1 MFQINADVI
10 LPSNYTPMPKTV
22 EAKPKILVIVG
33 PTASG
38 KSELAV
44 KLAKKINGE
53 VLSADS
59 RQVYRLLNI
68 GTGKVKG
75 KFKGT
80 PRGEAYMY
88 KGVPH
93 YGIDIADPKR
103 QYSVAQFQRYSKRVI
118 ANILKRGKLPIVCG
132 GTAHWV
138 DAVVYQQN
146 FPAVKPNLALRK
158 KLEKLPAEKLFAKLE
173 KLDARRASV
182 IDRHNKRRLVR
193 ALEIIDATGET
204 VPHLLEESPYQAT
217 WLGIRT
223 DMEGLRKNIR
233 ERLNKRVKQGMFNE
247 VQGLRGNGLSWQR
260 LWDLG
265 LEYRWCAEYLK
276 GNLSKSDALEKL
288 ETEIN
293 KYAKRQMTWWKRNKK
308 IEWV

>member
-1 MFQINADVI
+1 
-10 LPSNYTPMPKTV
+10 MPKTV
-22 EAKPKILVIVG
+22 EARPKILVIVG

-44 KLAKKINGE
+44 SLAKKYNGE

-59 RQVYRLLNI
+59 RQIYRFLDA

-75 KFKGT
+75 KFRST
-80 PRGEAYMY
+80 PRGELYMY
-88 KGVPH
+88 KSVPH

-118 ANILKRGKLPIVCG
+118 ADMLKRGKLPIICG

-138 DAVVYQQN
+138 DAVVNQQK
-146 FPAVKPNLALRK
+146 FPAVKPNPMLRK
-158 KLEKLPAEKLFAKLE
+158 KLEKLSAEKLFTKLA
-173 KLDARRASV
+173 KLDARRAAK

-193 ALEIIDATGET
+193 ALEIIDATGKA
-204 VPHLLEESPYQAT
+204 VPQVIEHSPYQAT
-217 WLGIRT
+217 WLGIKT
-223 DMEGLRKNIR
+223 NPDELRKKIG
-233 ERLNKRVKQGMFNE
+233 ERLNKRIR
-247 VQGLRGNGLSWQR
+247 QGLLKEVKGLRDYGLSWQR
-260 LWDLG
+260 LWNLG

-276 GNLSKSDALEKL
+276 GALSKEEALEKL

-308 IEWV
+308 IEWI

>member
-1 MFQINADVI
+1 
-10 LPSNYTPMPKTV
+10 MPKTV

-44 KLAKKINGE
+44 NLAKKYQGE
-53 VLSADS
+53 VLSVDS
-59 RQVYRLLNI
+59 RQVYRLLDV

-75 KFKGT
+75 KFRST
-80 PRGEAYMY
+80 PRGKVYMY
-88 KGVPH
+88 KGIPH

-118 ANILKRGKLPIVCG
+118 ADILKRGKLPIICG

-138 DAVVYQQN
+138 DAVVFQQK
-146 FPAVKPNLALRK
+146 FPEVKPNSALRK
-158 KLEKLPAEKLFAKLE
+158 NLEKLSADKLFTKLE
-173 KLDARRASV
+173 KLDARRAAI

-193 ALEIIDATGET
+193 ALEIIDATGEK
-204 VPHLLEESPYQAT
+204 VPRVIENSPYEAS
-217 WLGIRT
+217 WLGIKT
-223 DMEGLRKNIR
+223 SPEELRKKIG
-233 ERLNKRVKQGMFNE
+233 ERLRKRVKQGLLKE
-247 VQGLRGNGLSWQR
+247 VKVLRDYGLSWQR
-260 LWDLG
+260 LSNLG

-276 GNLSKSDALEKL
+276 GNLPKDDALKKL